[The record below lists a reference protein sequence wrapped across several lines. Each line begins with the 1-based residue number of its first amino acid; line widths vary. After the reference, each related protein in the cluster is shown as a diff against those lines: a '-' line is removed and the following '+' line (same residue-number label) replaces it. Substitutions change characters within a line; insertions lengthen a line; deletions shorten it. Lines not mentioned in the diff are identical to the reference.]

1 MWLTTLFCPPR
12 AKNAAWIPRWPP
24 IVYAR
29 CIEHTASVGCKL
41 LQRGKNLGGVKNIIG
56 TGGPLIN
63 NEDPAALLKE
73 ALRKGGERD
82 VLLPETAALYADGSY
97 MLYAMGLLVCHEPK
111 AALGIMKKSLEALS

>member
-1 MWLTTLFCPPR
+1 MYRTYGLSRLQAAPARQEPR
-12 AKNAAWIPRWPP
+12 R
-24 IVYAR
+24 R
-29 CIEHTASVGCKL
+29 
-41 LQRGKNLGGVKNIIG
+41 KNIIG

-73 ALRKGGERD
+73 ALRMGGERD

-97 MLYAMGLLVCHEPK
+97 MLYAMGLLACHEPK